1 MTIKTMTPAGPRVR
15 KLSVLAFALAGALTT
30 VARANAASPEAEAA
44 RVDIEKTVGFVPSF
58 VKAIPDNALP
68 GIWSQ
73 FKNLQFNGKTALPGK
88 TKELIGLA
96 IAAQMPSKLQ
106 IWSYTEC
113 AKGSGASKAE
123 IDEAVTMSAMSR
135 HWSTFMNGI
144 QLDETR
150 FRADLAKLKENV
162 TKAAAAGTPAPAPIA
177 VTDAKSAL
185 RDVQQSFGFVPEFLT
200 KLPAESLPGAW
211 LGFRNV
217 EMNPQSA
224 LPGKTKSLISLAV
237 ASQVPCRYCIV
248 ADTEFAKME
257 GASDR
262 EITEAVAMASV
273 ARQWIALMEGLQI
286 DEKSYRRD
294 MERLATRGKL
304 AKAAPVTS
312 KAP

>member
-1 MTIKTMTPAGPRVR
+1 MITIKTHVSRTRTR
-15 KLSVLAFALAGALTT
+15 TLTALALVLTGALATASA
-30 VARANAASPEAEAA
+30 VQAATPEAEAA
-44 RVDIEKTVGFVPSF
+44 RADIERTIGFVPSF

-68 GIWSQ
+68 GVWSQ
-73 FKNLQFNGKTALPGK
+73 FKHLQFNGKSALPGK

-113 AKGSGASKAE
+113 AKASGASKAE
-123 IDEAVTMSAMSR
+123 IEEAVTMAAMSR

-150 FRADLAKLKENV
+150 FRAELAKLKEHV
-162 TKAAAAGTPAPAPIA
+162 SKAAAAGTPPPAPLV
-177 VTDAKSAL
+177 VTDAQSAL
-185 RDVQQSFGFVPEFLT
+185 KDVQQSFGFVPEFLK
-200 KLPAESLPGAW
+200 KLPPETLPGAW

-217 EMNPQSA
+217 EMNPNSA

-248 ADTEFAKME
+248 ADTEFAKLE

-262 EITEAVAMASV
+262 EITEAVAVAAI
-273 ARQWIALMEGLQI
+273 ARQWIAFVEGLQI
-286 DEKSYRRD
+286 DEKAYRRD
-294 MERLATRGKL
+294 MERLANRGKL
-304 AKAAPVTS
+304 AARAA